1 MNNAV
6 GNSSSTIS
14 FVANL
19 SIFSIAFGFGILRVI
34 QGQLLVGQFI
44 AIVQI
49 ANYLINP
56 LLLIMN
62 AINDKKTTKP
72 IIDLIDTFK
81 EDSRESISTLDF
93 DSIEITNGSVST
105 IDNLLFSHLDL
116 TIKKGDNILI
126 MAPSGY
132 GKTTLLRIL
141 SGFGHFSEGQYLING
156 LNVQDKNIK
165 TLFSIINQNPFIFDR
180 SILFNLTL
188 GQDFS
193 ELEITNVLEQSEL
206 SEFIKEKGLDY
217 QVGENGKNL
226 SGGQKQRLAIARA
239 LLSNR
244 EVIIADEVTS
254 ALDKETSTKISEML
268 LLNHQTL
275 IEVSH
280 KTTPEQM
287 SNYTKVIY
295 LDKLED

>member
-1 MNNAV
+1 
-6 GNSSSTIS
+6 
-14 FVANL
+14 
-19 SIFSIAFGFGILRVI
+19 
-34 QGQLLVGQFI
+34 
-44 AIVQI
+44 
-49 ANYLINP
+49 
-56 LLLIMN
+56 
-62 AINDKKTTKP
+62 
-72 IIDLIDTFK
+72 
-81 EDSRESISTLDF
+81 
-93 DSIEITNGSVST
+93 
-105 IDNLLFSHLDL
+105 
-116 TIKKGDNILI
+116 
-126 MAPSGY
+126 
-132 GKTTLLRIL
+132 
-141 SGFGHFSEGQYLING
+141 
-156 LNVQDKNIK
+156 
-165 TLFSIINQNPFIFDR
+165 
-180 SILFNLTL
+180 
-188 GQDFS
+188 
-193 ELEITNVLEQSEL
+193 VLEQSEL